1 MKLFYQNIVR
11 DVSDLPEHNI
21 YKIKTKLRSVFEKY
35 QNIKTPYK
43 HQAIL
48 DNLSKN
54 KDVVMLK
61 QDKVRGMVILNRSK
75 YIEKC
80 YLFWIAPGLRNY
92 TMIQLLTLKG
102 KFKGH
107 CKNFHQILIHKHVKQ
122 VPHLASYT
130 ELKNYKLD
138 TNGKVHDLPIRP
150 IISIIGIATY
160 HLAKFLVQLLKTL
173 SESRYTIRNTK
184 EIYKEN

>member
-1 MKLFYQNIVR
+1 MKLFYQNIAR
-11 DVSDLPEHNI
+11 DVSDLTEHNI

-35 QNIKTPYK
+35 QNKKTPYK

-48 DNLSKN
+48 NNLSKN
-54 KDVVMLK
+54 KDVVILK

-107 CKNFHQILIHKHVKQ
+107 CKNFHQILIHKLVKQ

-130 ELKNYKLD
+130 E
-138 TNGKVHDLPIRP
+138 
-150 IISIIGIATY
+150 SA
-160 HLAKFLVQLLKTL
+160 
-173 SESRYTIRNTK
+173 
-184 EIYKEN
+184 